1 MRSLVARYALA
12 TAVAFLLLLGLLLLV
27 RPLIYSVAPPR
38 DDSVYAVGT
47 TASVPATAPVV
58 KDLLLNASHGL
69 LGERRN
75 GEHAAITVVI
85 SRSLTGLFSV
95 VNAWSPV
102 NDCALTVREGRL
114 TDCRSHAW
122 TFAGAPFS
130 SQDPPLQAF
139 PLTTQNGSLV
149 VDFTRPVDAEG

>member
-1 MRSLVARYALA
+1 VRSQIGRYALA

-38 DDSVYAVGT
+38 DDSVYAVAT
-47 TASVPATAPVV
+47 TASVPTTAPLV
-58 KDLLLNASHGL
+58 KDLLLNTSHRL

-85 SRSLTGLFSV
+85 SRSPSGLFSV

-102 NDCALTVREGRL
+102 DDCGLTLREDRL
-114 TDCRSHAW
+114 VDCRSHAW

-130 SQDPPLQAF
+130 SGDRPLQAF
-139 PLTTQNGSLV
+139 PVTNQNGSLI
-149 VDFTRPVDAEG
+149 VDFTHPVDAEG